1 MIEKVQLTSLNVQ
14 ALRNFSGECEDEA
27 LRYFLAQNRFA
38 EKLFVNSNSNEMA
51 LNKLIA
57 FA

>member
-1 MIEKVQLTSLNVQ
+1 MIGKIQLTSLSVQ
-14 ALRNFSGECEDEA
+14 TLRNFSGECKDGA
-27 LRYFLAQNRFA
+27 LRYYLAQNRFA